1 MTHESTLFTETIK
14 RSQSQESL
22 MTQIIDDS
30 NYRECIHESWLITEI
45 DLNHTEL
52 AKNFCP
58 RLRDLATVPAGRI
71 TQPWTHFFGQ
81 LCRHVDVYLILYFL
95 DLNFQLSYKNYSTAW
110 RSLATHFV
118 WWTTRSGI
126 KPHISPAT
134 LPYQGLG
141 WVSVSHWLRI
151 DLKSAKASSPPLPP
165 PDPSCAWVGLATAV
179 NVIVSALSL
188 PVSHSESGSYITPCL
203 WARYTWSRYIP

>member
-81 LCRHVDVYLILYFL
+81 LCML
-95 DLNFQLSYKNYSTAW
+95 DARDQNCDRWRNMAGLANALGSLSYVVHCWMLDGITYIYSHFQKRIYKVYVHSSW
-110 RSLATHFV
+110 VSLPFSLAGRICLV
-118 WWTTRSGI
+118 ERQ
-126 KPHISPAT
+126 KPCKFFLEMT
-134 LPYQGLG
+134 
-141 WVSVSHWLRI
+141 VCR
-151 DLKSAKASSPPLPP
+151 
-165 PDPSCAWVGLATAV
+165 
-179 NVIVSALSL
+179 
-188 PVSHSESGSYITPCL
+188 
-203 WARYTWSRYIP
+203 